1 MSKYTTELRYI
12 CEMYAGGESKGYSD
26 VNKII
31 QAAIPKVF
39 DFDFPIFDEAYRN
52 VLCTKILKHYYTRE
66 IAAETVGLWKLW
78 LDTKMNEIMPY
89 YNELYSAQRTLE
101 KLDPLTDTKLVT
113 KHEGNNKTVMAG
125 TSKDEG
131 TITGSDSNNRW
142 DIYSDTPQGSLDN
155 VKNEK
160 YLTNAR
166 KITDGGSTSRNT
178 TNDNTSS
185 GTNDTTEKYIK
196 TITGKSPGKS
206 YSQLMKE
213 LLDVFTNID
222 ARVIQDLSPL
232 FFNLW

>member
-12 CEMYAGGESKGYSD
+12 CEMYAGGVSKGYSD

-78 LDTKMNEIMPY
+78 LDAKLNEIMPY
-89 YNELYSAQRTLE
+89 YNQLYKTQLSLE
-101 KLDPLTDTKLVT
+101 KLDPLTDVNLTT
-113 KHEGNNKTVMAG
+113 DHGGSSDTTNAG
-125 TSKDEG
+125 TSNNEG
-131 TITGSDSNNRW
+131 SVTGSDSNSRW

-166 KITDGGSTSRNT
+166 KITDGGTTSRTTSDTNTVNGTANT
-178 TNDNTSS
+178 TEHYI
-185 GTNDTTEKYIK
+185 TTV
-196 TITGKSPGKS
+196 TGKSAGKS
-206 YSQLMKE
+206 YSRMMQE
-213 LLDVFTNID
+213 LIDVFMNID
-222 ARVIQDLSPL
+222 MKVINDLSPL

>member
-1 MSKYTTELRYI
+1 M
-12 CEMYAGGESKGYSD
+12 
-26 VNKII
+26 
-31 QAAIPKVF
+31 
-39 DFDFPIFDEAYRN
+39 
-52 VLCTKILKHYYTRE
+52 
-66 IAAETVGLWKLW
+66 
-78 LDTKMNEIMPY
+78 
-89 YNELYSAQRTLE
+89 
-101 KLDPLTDTKLVT
+101 
-113 KHEGNNKTVMAG
+113 
-125 TSKDEG
+125 
-131 TITGSDSNNRW
+131 
-142 DIYSDTPQGSLDN
+142 DN

-166 KITDGGSTSRNT
+166 KITDGGSTSRST

-185 GTNDTTEKYIK
+185 GTNDTTEKYIQ

>member
-113 KHEGNNKTVMAG
+113 KHEGTNKSVMAG

-131 TITGSDSNNRW
+131 TITGNDSNNRW

-166 KITDGGSTSRNT
+166 KITDGGSTSRST

-185 GTNDTTEKYIK
+185 GTNDTTEKYIQ

>member
-1 MSKYTTELRYI
+1 MATLSKYTTEVRYI

-39 DFDFPIFDEAYRN
+39 DFDFPIFDEVYRN

-78 LDTKMNEIMPY
+78 LDAKLNEIMPY
-89 YNELYSAQRTLE
+89 YNQLYKTQLNLE
-101 KLDPLTDTKLVT
+101 KLDPLTDVNLTT
-113 KHEGNNKTVMAG
+113 DHGGTSDTTNAG
-125 TSKDEG
+125 TSKNEG
-131 TITGSDSNNRW
+131 SATGSDSNSRW

-166 KITDGGSTSRNT
+166 KITDGGTTSDTNTVNGTANT
-178 TNDNTSS
+178 TEHYI
-185 GTNDTTEKYIK
+185 TTV
-196 TITGKSPGKS
+196 TGKSAGKS
-206 YSQLMKE
+206 YSRMMQE
-213 LLDVFTNID
+213 LIDVFMNID
-222 ARVIQDLSPL
+222 MKVINDLSPL